1 MFTGRLFLKRV
12 WCNKVVI
19 KWGININEPL
29 IMMTS
34 SNGNI
39 FRYWPFVRG
48 IHRSPMNSPHK
59 GQWRGALVFSLIC
72 AWINGWVSNG
82 EAGDLRRHRAHYDV
96 TVMCWNISDRTV
108 CQTFHRIDVRRQM
121 SLMVHKRCARED
133 ECNEEHVGCFQTEN
147 PAIQVRMGFD
157 LSVIVPM
164 MVSLLTYICVTRS
177 QWVNSIGNSSKSTFF
192 YMYFSSIY
200 NWYENSASE
209 AEIKWF
215 FLSINQNLL
224 MVFRWY
230 LTIDCDEGCR

>member
-1 MFTGRLFLKRV
+1 METFSALLALCAG
-12 WCNKVVI
+12 
-19 KWGININEPL
+19 
-29 IMMTS
+29 
-34 SNGNI
+34 
-39 FRYWPFVRG
+39 
-48 IHRSPMNSPHK
+48 NSPVTDDFPSLRPVTRSF
-59 GQWRGALVFSLIC
+59 GVFFFFIC

-192 YMYFSSIY
+192 YVIYICISRLYITDMRIARLRLRSSD
-200 NWYENSASE
+200 
-209 AEIKWF
+209 F
-215 FLSINQNLL
+215 FCQSTKT
-224 MVFRWY
+224 Y
-230 LTIDCDEGCR
+230 